1 MRVKKYNKG
10 GDINALL
17 SRLNRTG
24 RGVER
29 YGYTPPQEST
39 RVSMPQGPIGME
51 VTPEQARREGQQV
64 LMQLEDRQKDPMANM
79 YSGAIQPIT
88 TFEDFTPIGDV
99 KDIAEGVRMMGEEGM
114 VNKLLGAGQTGAALA
129 LTLAP
134 INLTQLKAA
143 VDRIRSTP
151 DRLMPN
157 KHKVADYLE
166 AVSESGRGFM
176 ADADLAEQMGL
187 NVDDVYA
194 VTDELEKLGD
204 EITSRG
210 GLGSDSDEIFNLA
223 DELDMRAEGGGGW
236 IDEDTPIFDG
246 SSNPST
252 VERTFDPTKMKASI
266 GSYNKEK
273 VYDNTVVYRD
283 DKGGSVT
290 IGVDDTYNPA
300 KGVNEEVYTIDA
312 FMKGNGKSDA
322 NQARVFVDA
331 ISSVPVGSTFF
342 SSSMSTDSYPLMLKF
357 IQGRKGRAPK
367 AEINEDF
374 PLIYSPLNDFGVIAE
389 SNYVRQN
396 GVDPFWGMTAQELED
411 VGNTFTNKEY
421 VDRIKAKVDKVLA
434 DAGLPPAKIKS
445 YTYRSGEIDYSIE
458 VPYPHIKTTEQG
470 FQRGGVMRIKKKQTN
485 RFKIKKAY
493 A

>member
-24 RGVER
+24 RGVEK

-39 RVSMPQGPIGME
+39 RVNMPQGPIGME

-134 INLTQLKAA
+134 INLTQLKGAISKLRGSN
-143 VDRIRSTP
+143 V
-151 DRLMPN
+151 PN
-157 KHKVADYLE
+157 KDKVADYLE
-166 AVSESGRGFM
+166 AVSESGRGFSS
-176 ADADLAEQMGL
+176 DADLAEEMGL
-187 NVDDVYA
+187 DADDVGA
-194 VTDELEKLGD
+194 AIDVLGMAGND
-204 EITSRG
+204 IMDASG
-210 GLGSDSDEIFNLA
+210 MGAADEIFDLA
-223 DELDMRAEGGGGW
+223 DELEMRIEGGGSW
-236 IDEDTPIFDG
+236 MDEDTPIFSG
-246 SSNPST
+246 ASNPSM
-252 VERTFDPTKMKASI
+252 VERSFDPASMKEQI
-266 GSYNKEK
+266 GSYKKER
-273 VYDNTVVYRD
+273 VYDNTVVYKD

-300 KGVNEEVYTIDA
+300 KGVDEEVYTIDA
-312 FMKGNGKSDA
+312 FMKGEGKSDA

-331 ISSVPVGSTFF
+331 ISSVPVGSTFY

-367 AEINEDF
+367 AEVNADF
-374 PLIYSPLNDFGVIAE
+374 PMTYSSLNDFGVIAQ
-389 SNYVRQN
+389 SNYVKEN

-421 VDRIKAKVDKVLA
+421 ADRVKTKVDKVLA
-434 DAGLPPAKIKS
+434 DAGLPPAKIS
-445 YTYRSGEIDYSIE
+445 SHTYRGGEIDYIIQ
-458 VPYPHIKTTEQG
+458 VPYPHIKRTEEG
-470 FQRGGVMRIKKKQTN
+470 FRGGGVIRIKKRQPN

>member
-24 RGVER
+24 RGVEK

-39 RVSMPQGPIGME
+39 RVNMPQGPIGME
-51 VTPEQARREGQQV
+51 VTPEQARREGQQA
-64 LMQLEDRQKDPMANM
+64 LMQLEDRQKDPMAGM

-134 INLTQLKAA
+134 INLTQLKGAISKLRGSN
-143 VDRIRSTP
+143 V
-151 DRLMPN
+151 PN
-157 KHKVADYLE
+157 KDKVADYLE
-166 AVSESGRGFM
+166 AVSESGRGFSS
-176 ADADLAEQMGL
+176 DADLAEEMGL
-187 NVDDVYA
+187 DADDVGA
-194 VTDELEKLGD
+194 AIDVLGMAGND
-204 EITSRG
+204 IMDASG
-210 GLGSDSDEIFNLA
+210 MGAADEIFDLA
-223 DELDMRAEGGGGW
+223 DELEMRIEGGGSW
-236 IDEDTPIFDG
+236 MDEDTPIFDG

-252 VERTFDPTKMKASI
+252 VERTFDPTKMKEQI
-266 GSYNKEK
+266 GSYKKERA
-273 VYDNTVVYRD
+273 YDNTVVYRD

-290 IGVDDTYNPA
+290 IGVDDTFNPA
-300 KGVNEEVYTIDA
+300 KGVDEEVYTIDA
-312 FMKGNGKSDA
+312 FMKGGSKSDA

-367 AEINEDF
+367 AEVNTDF
-374 PLIYSPLNDFGVIAE
+374 PIVYSSLNDFGVIAQ
-389 SNYVRQN
+389 SNYVKQN
-396 GVDPFWGMTAQELED
+396 GVDPFWGMTAKELED
-411 VGNTFTNKEY
+411 VGNT
-421 VDRIKAKVDKVLA
+421 VMDRQYAEQLKAKVDKVLA
-434 DAGLPPAKIKS
+434 DAGLPPAKIGS
-445 YTYRSGEIDYSIE
+445 HTYRGGEIDYVVQ
-458 VPYPHIKTTEQG
+458 VPYPYIKRTEEG
-470 FQRGGVMRIKKKQTN
+470 FRSGGVIRIKKKQPN

>member
-24 RGVER
+24 RGVEK

-39 RVSMPQGPIGME
+39 RVNMPQGPIGME

-134 INLTQLKAA
+134 INLTQLKGAISKLRGSN
-143 VDRIRSTP
+143 V
-151 DRLMPN
+151 PN
-157 KHKVADYLE
+157 KDKVADYLE
-166 AVSESGRGFM
+166 AISESGRGFSS
-176 ADADLAEQMGL
+176 DADLAEEMGL
-187 NVDDVYA
+187 DVDDVYA
-194 VTDELEKLGD
+194 VTDVLGDVGD
-204 EITSRG
+204 EIASRG
-210 GLGSDSDEIFNLA
+210 GLSGDSDEIFNLA
-223 DELDMRAEGGGGW
+223 DELEMRLEGGSN
-236 IDEDTPIFDG
+236 DPDMPIFDG
-246 SSNPST
+246 SSNPSM
-252 VERTFDPTKMKASI
+252 VERSFDPTSMKEQI
-266 GSYNKEK
+266 GSYKK
-273 VYDNTVVYRD
+273 SGVFDNTVIYKD

-290 IGVDDTYNPA
+290 IMVEDTFNPA
-300 KGVNEEVYTIDA
+300 KGVDEEVYSIDA
-312 FMKGNGKSDA
+312 FMKGGGKSDA

-331 ISSVPVGSTFF
+331 ISTVPVGSTFF
-342 SSSMSTDSYPLMLKF
+342 SGSMSTDSYPLMLKF
-357 IQGRKGRAPK
+357 LQGRKGRAPK
-367 AEINEDF
+367 AEVNLDY
-374 PLIYSPLNDFGVIAE
+374 PVVYSTLNDFGVIAE

-396 GVDPFWGMTAQELED
+396 GVDPFWGMTAKELED
-411 VGNTFTNKEY
+411 IGGTVTEKEY
-421 VDRIKAKVDKVLA
+421 ADQLKAKVDKVLA
-434 DAGLPPAKIKS
+434 EAGLPPAKIKS
-445 YTYRSGEIDYSIE
+445 YTYRDGQWDYVVE
-458 VPYPHIKTTEQG
+458 VPYPHIKRTEQG
-470 FQRGGVMRIKKKQTN
+470 FQKGGVMRIKKKQSN

>member
-134 INLTQLKAA
+134 INLTQLKGAISKLRGSD
-143 VDRIRSTP
+143 V
-151 DRLMPN
+151 PN
-157 KHKVADYLE
+157 KDKVADYLE
-166 AVSESGRGFM
+166 AVSESGRGFYS
-176 ADADLAEQMGL
+176 DADLAEEMGL
-187 NVDDVYA
+187 DADDVGA
-194 VTDELEKLGD
+194 AIDVLGMAGND
-204 EITSRG
+204 IMDASG
-210 GLGSDSDEIFNLA
+210 MGAADEIFDLA
-223 DELDMRAEGGGGW
+223 DELELRLEGGSS
-236 IDEDTPIFDG
+236 DPDMPIFDG

-300 KGVNEEVYTIDA
+300 KGVDEEVYTIDA

-357 IQGRKGRAPK
+357 IQGRKGNPPK
-367 AEINEDF
+367 AEINTDF

-396 GVDPFWGMTAQELED
+396 GVDPFWGMTAKELED
-411 VGNTFTNKEY
+411 IGNTTTNKEY
-421 VDRIKAKVDKVLA
+421 ADQLKAKVDKVLA
-434 DAGLPPAKIKS
+434 DAGLPPAKINS

-458 VPYPHIKTTEQG
+458 VPYPHIKRTEQG
-470 FQRGGVMRIKKKQTN
+470 FQRGGVMRIKKKQSN